1 MGGSSRSPRST
12 RSPRSSR
19 SRFVFGLLLLTA
31 VTLLVLDLPGTGPLR
46 PVRNVLGTMFSP
58 IRSAGDAVFEPFSN
72 GWKGAF
78 GYDDVVSENDRLK
91 AELDE
96 RKSDAG
102 EIARLEAKV
111 DQLEKIVAVDAGDV
125 QTVTAEVVAVPV
137 SNFDPT
143 VEINRGSDDGVKKGM
158 AVITGLTE
166 GTGGGLLG
174 RVSEVRGGSATVS
187 VVTTATFE
195 VGVRL
200 VTGELAV
207 LQGQGRD
214 KPLLVEG
221 IPATAKL
228 EVGDWIYTSGVE
240 GSQFPGDLKIGRVTE
255 VRTAGNGLS
264 QVADVEPLAD
274 LSGAYV
280 KVVMKDPPK

>member
-1 MGGSSRSPRST
+1 M
-12 RSPRSSR
+12 
-19 SRFVFGLLLLTA
+19 LLLTA
-31 VTLLVLDLPGTGPLR
+31 VTLLVLDLPGTGPLQ
-46 PVRNVLGTMFSP
+46 PVRNFLGTVFSP
-58 IRSAGDAVFEPFSN
+58 VRSAGDAVFEPFSN

-78 GYDDVVSENDRLK
+78 GYGDVKEENDRLK

-96 RKSDAG
+96 RESEAG
-102 EIARLEAKV
+102 EIARLQAKV
-111 DQLEKIVAVDAGDV
+111 EQLVRIVAVDAGDE
-125 QTVTAEVVAVPV
+125 QTITAEVMAVPV

-143 VEINRGSDDGVKKGM
+143 VEINRGSDDGIKNGM

-174 RVSEVRGGSATVS
+174 RVTEVRGGSSTVS

-221 IPATAKL
+221 IPSTVDLK
-228 EVGDWIYTSGVE
+228 VGDWIYTSGVE
-240 GSQFPGDLKIGRVTE
+240 ASQFPGDLKIGRVTK
-255 VRTAGNGLS
+255 VRPSGNDLS
-264 QVADVEPLAD
+264 QVAEVEPLAD

-280 KVVMKDPPK
+280 KVVIKDPPK

>member
-1 MGGSSRSPRST
+1 M
-12 RSPRSSR
+12 
-19 SRFVFGLLLLTA
+19 LLTA

-46 PVRNVLGTMFSP
+46 PVRNVLATMFSP
-58 IRSAGDAVFEPFSN
+58 IRSAGDAVFGPFSN

-78 GYDDVVSENDRLK
+78 GYDDVKRENDQLK
-91 AELDE
+91 AKLDE
-96 RKSDAG
+96 RKSEAG
-102 EIARLEAKV
+102 EIARLDAKV
-111 DQLEKIVAVDAGDV
+111 AQLEKIVGVEVGDV
-125 QTVTAEVVAVPV
+125 KTITAEVVAVPV

-143 VEINRGSDDGVKKGM
+143 VEINRGSDDGIKQGM
-158 AVITGLTE
+158 AVITGLTK

-174 RVSEVRGGSATVS
+174 RVTEVRGGSATVS

-207 LQGQGRD
+207 LKGQGQD

-221 IPATAKL
+221 IPSTV
-228 EVGDWIYTSGVE
+228 EVKPGDWIYTSGVE
-240 GSQFPGDLKIGRVTE
+240 SSQFPGDLKVGQVTK
-255 VRTAGNGLS
+255 VRESGSGLS
-264 QVADVEPLAD
+264 KVAEVEPLAD

-280 KVVMKDPPK
+280 KVALKDPPK